1 MNVALRD
8 HDGLALA
15 NRTAGHS
22 DGQDGGMARTVIARQ
37 FGDILD
43 LELVDLPAVPLGS
56 GQVRIAVRA
65 AAINPADLKRLRGQF
80 GRNEKSL
87 PLRLGSEVSGV
98 VTEVAEDAVGPAGQI
113 VVGDEVVGYPV
124 VGAFAAEL
132 VAKASSILP
141 KPPSV
146 GWSQA
151 AGLLL
156 AGVTAFHLVDA
167 ASVGEG
173 DRVIVHGASGA
184 VGSAAVQLARLRGA
198 EVIGTVSAGREAAL
212 AAFGAVPVL
221 YGPGLEDRLRAL
233 LPRGADAALDTV
245 GSDEALDTSVALVR
259 DRTRIATVA
268 GFARAA
274 ELGIRLLGSGPGA
287 DPGTEL
293 RSNARLPLLRL
304 AGDGMLVAPA
314 AIEFPLN
321 RVQEAMTLVAS
332 GHAGGKVV
340 LIP

>member
-1 MNVALRD
+1 
-8 HDGLALA
+8 
-15 NRTAGHS
+15 
-22 DGQDGGMARTVIARQ
+22 MARTVIARQ
-37 FGDILD
+37 YGGISD
-43 LELVDLPAVPLGS
+43 LEVVDLPDVPLNP
-56 GQVRIAVRA
+56 GQVRLAVRA
-65 AAINPADLKRLRGQF
+65 AAINPADLKRLRGEF

-98 VTEVAEDAVGPAGQI
+98 VIEVAPDAAGPAGPI
-113 VVGDEVVGYPV
+113 TVGDEVVGYPV
-124 VGAFAAEL
+124 SGGFAAEV
-132 VAKASSILP
+132 VAKAGSILP
-141 KPPSV
+141 KPGGL

-156 AGVTAFHLVDA
+156 GAVTGFHLVEA
-167 ASVGEG
+167 AAVGEG

-184 VGSAAVQLARLRGA
+184 VGSTAVQLARLRGA

-212 AAFGAVPVL
+212 AAFGATPVL
-221 YGPGLEDRLRAL
+221 YGPGLEDRLRVP
-233 LPRGADAALDTV
+233 LPGRADAALDTV
-245 GSDEALDTSVALVR
+245 GSDEALDSSVALVR

-274 ELGIRLLGSGPGA
+274 ELGIRLLGSGAGA

-293 RSNARLPLLRL
+293 RSNARLPLLQF
-304 AGDGMLVAPA
+304 AGDGLLIGPPV
-314 AIEFPLN
+314 IEFPLD
-321 RVQEAMTLVAS
+321 RVQEAMALVSS